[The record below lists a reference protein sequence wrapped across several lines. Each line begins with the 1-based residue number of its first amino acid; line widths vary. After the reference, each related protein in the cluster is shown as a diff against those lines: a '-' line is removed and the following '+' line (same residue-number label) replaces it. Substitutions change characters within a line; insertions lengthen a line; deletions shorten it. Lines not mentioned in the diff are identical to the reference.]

1 MAGLYTTGG
10 LQNKFWENVVL
21 AVDYSISI
29 QYIHI
34 INLIL
39 HIYEYYMYIKGSQ
52 IPKEKQFIGKTTN
65 VPQFSQMH
73 HNRRIKKNR
82 ALFRSL

>member
-1 MAGLYTTGG
+1 M
-10 LQNKFWENVVL
+10 
-21 AVDYSISI
+21 
-29 QYIHI
+29 
-34 INLIL
+34 
-39 HIYEYYMYIKGSQ
+39 YEYYMYIKGSQ

-65 VPQFSQMH
+65 DPQFSQMH